1 MTATSAAPLMQ
12 PSSGLGG
19 HGLSVA
25 PPVETHV
32 SGGRFAASARLAG
45 WTVASLAMIAI
56 VAQPVGVTV
65 QLALGI
71 TAIAVMA
78 GLWMWTTGPLTRM
91 TFLATGSLVILRYI
105 YWRATNTL
113 PSIDEPVSFVFGIVL
128 FAAEAYCVVFLAINL
143 IINAD
148 PMERKPAA
156 AQPDERLP
164 TVDIFVPSYNEDEA
178 ILAVTL
184 SAAKSMDY
192 PSGKLTVWLLDD
204 GGTDQ
209 KCSDANPQNALAAQ
223 ARRASLMILCEKLG
237 VNYLT
242 RARNEH
248 AKAGNLN
255 AGLNASHGE
264 IVVVFDADH
273 VPFRPF
279 LRETIGYFAED
290 DRLFLVQ
297 TPHVFL
303 NPDPIEKNLAT
314 FDRMPSENE
323 MFYSITQRGLDK
335 WNGSFFCGSAAL
347 LRRAALKES
356 NGFSGVTITE
366 DCETAFELHAKGW
379 TSLYVDKPL
388 IAGLQ
393 PETFASFIGQRLRW
407 CQGMF
412 QIMLLKNPALKH
424 GLKPVQR
431 LAYLS
436 SMMFWLFPLPRLI
449 FMFAP
454 LLHIFFDVRI
464 FTSSLDETI
473 AYTATYVVVNVMI
486 QSYMF
491 GHVRWPW
498 MSELYEY
505 VQGLFLL
512 RAIAS
517 VVASPRK
524 PTFNVTAKGQSLDRD
539 HLSSLA
545 YPFVAVF
552 LLLAAGVLTA
562 GYRYTFEPGVTNL
575 MLVVGLWAAVNL
587 VVAGVALGAVSER
600 KQVDRSPRLAI
611 ERKGTL
617 TLEGRSIDVVIDNVS
632 AVGCSVQALNGDVQ
646 IAVVEGETTAKL
658 FVTPLGDYAPPA
670 PLTVKIARSNTGPQ
684 SQSWG
689 LAFEQ
694 LEAAQYFA
702 IAELMYAD
710 GGAITRFL
718 GKRRKRKSFVLATLQ
733 FLTWGIG
740 GPLRALHY
748 WHLGRSIGPIVQG
761 NVEASVQP
769 TLADTAHSVANIREV
784 APPIALP
791 APAEAVPSVATWVDD
806 IRQNTWMES
815 VREVASAE
823 KAVTDT
829 LRAIASAREDLRPSP
844 HLASAVSAPVAQSA
858 AAVQAGEIRQEAW
871 LQSLLEMAAA
881 ELAKSAAG
889 EGVASNSTLRV
900 A

>member
-1 MTATSAAPLMQ
+1 MSAASPSSTTVRMAAAVKDVISATSDDVRTFAD
-12 PSSGLGG
+12 
-19 HGLSVA
+19 
-25 PPVETHV
+25 
-32 SGGRFAASARLAG
+32 RFAGNARLAV
-45 WTVASLAMIAI
+45 WTAAALVTIAI
-56 VAQPVGVTV
+56 VAQPVSVQV
-65 QLALGI
+65 QLALGV
-71 TAIAVMA
+71 TAIVAMS
-78 GLWMWTTGPLTRM
+78 GLWMFAAGSLTRM
-91 TFLATGSLVILRYI
+91 VFLATGSLVILRYI

-113 PSIDEPVSFVFGIVL
+113 PSIDEPVSFAFGIIL
-128 FAAEAYCVVFLAINL
+128 FAAEAYCVAFLAINL

-148 PMERKPAA
+148 PLERKPAA
-156 AQPDERLP
+156 VQPDELLP
-164 TVDIFVPSYNEDEA
+164 TVDVFVPSYNEDEA

-184 SAAKSMDY
+184 SAAKLMDY
-192 PSGKLTVWLLDD
+192 PSEKLTVWLLDD

-209 KCSDANPQNALAAQ
+209 KCNDGNPEKAMAAR
-223 ARRASLMILCEKLG
+223 ARRASLNDLCAKLG
-237 VNYLT
+237 VNYLA

-255 AGLNASHGE
+255 AGLAVSHGE

-279 LRETIGYFAED
+279 LRDTVGYFAED
-290 DRLFLVQ
+290 DKLFLVQ

-303 NPDPIEKNLAT
+303 NPDPIEKNLGT

-356 NGFSGVTITE
+356 GGFSGVTITE

-412 QIMLLKNPALKH
+412 QIMLLKNPALKA
-424 GLKPVQR
+424 GLKPIQR

-473 AYTATYVVVNVMI
+473 AYTASYVVVNVMI
-486 QSYMF
+486 QSYLF

-505 VQGLFLL
+505 VQGVFLL
-512 RAIAS
+512 RAIVS

-545 YPFVAVF
+545 FPFFAIF
-552 LLLAAGVLTA
+552 LLLGAGVVTA

-575 MLVVGLWAAVNL
+575 MLVVGLWAAANL
-587 VVAGVALGAVSER
+587 VVAGVALGAVAER
-600 KQVDRSPRLAI
+600 KQIDRSPRLDI
-611 ERKGTL
+611 NRHGTL
-617 TLEGRSIDVVIDNVS
+617 NFVDRSIDVVIDNVS
-632 AVGCSVQALNGDVQ
+632 AVGCSVRP
-646 IAVVEGETTAKL
+646 
-658 FVTPLGDYAPPA
+658 FGDYQLPA
-670 PLTVKIARSNTGPQ
+670 IAIGITGQLSVIPFSGNARPGLLPVKLARSSAGPN

-689 LAFEQ
+689 LTFE
-694 LEAAQYFA
+694 
-702 IAELMYAD
+702 
-710 GGAITRFL
+710 
-718 GKRRKRKSFVLATLQ
+718 S
-733 FLTWGIG
+733 
-740 GPLRALHY
+740 
-748 WHLGRSIGPIVQG
+748 
-761 NVEASVQP
+761 
-769 TLADTAHSVANIREV
+769 
-784 APPIALP
+784 
-791 APAEAVPSVATWVDD
+791 
-806 IRQNTWMES
+806 
-815 VREVASAE
+815 
-823 KAVTDT
+823 
-829 LRAIASAREDLRPSP
+829 
-844 HLASAVSAPVAQSA
+844 
-858 AAVQAGEIRQEAW
+858 
-871 LQSLLEMAAA
+871 
-881 ELAKSAAG
+881 
-889 EGVASNSTLRV
+889 
-900 A
+900 